1 MTIFGQIMHPNKEAF
16 QIWLFTHSRKN
27 KKKESQD
34 LKNNYIFPQ
43 IVQPK
48 VSMFIQ
54 ITE

>member
-16 QIWLFTHSRKN
+16 QIWCFLHIHAK

-34 LKNNYIFPQ
+34 QKNNYIFPQ